1 MRELRRHLDAAVAE
15 GRDGP
20 LPLQRLRPLPQDERH
35 EQTAGKAVAE
45 ISKWIER
52 DGLLLIDTGNGDL
65 FTASEVIFDLTI
77 IFVMVNLSSM
87 QSYRS
92 FGDVRNSSTFNILIQ
107 LDGA

>member
-45 ISKWIER
+45 ISKWRER
-52 DGLLLIDTGNGDL
+52 DGLLMEISNGGL
-65 FTASEVIFDLTI
+65 YMASEDIFDLTI
-77 IFVMVNLSSM
+77 IL
-87 QSYRS
+87 
-92 FGDVRNSSTFNILIQ
+92 
-107 LDGA
+107 

>member
-45 ISKWIER
+45 ISKWMER
-52 DGLLLIDTGNGDL
+52 GGVITVVTVID
-65 FTASEVIFDLTI
+65 V
-77 IFVMVNLSSM
+77 VNDAL
-87 QSYRS
+87 
-92 FGDVRNSSTFNILIQ
+92 
-107 LDGA
+107 

>member
-45 ISKWIER
+45 ISKWMER
-52 DGLLLIDTGNGDL
+52 DG
-65 FTASEVIFDLTI
+65 
-77 IFVMVNLSSM
+77 
-87 QSYRS
+87 
-92 FGDVRNSSTFNILIQ
+92 
-107 LDGA
+107 